1 MKNCRT
7 RLRSVRPKALFGLD
21 GAASGAII
29 APAILAAAGMNVA
42 GQASAAGIQ
51 AAAATRSAR
60 AQADAI
66 RAQATQ
72 DANATRA
79 AANIN
84 AEALRAQNENANK
97 LQEAQLDAQRE
108 MHQEDVNLQNQMQL
122 NLQMLAG
129 QENVNA
135 SRKEGQIKVKNGGRF
150 RLRGGRNI
158 PFSITDGGYAEFLGY
173 TPEGYTLHELVGD
186 THNERHKTNG
196 KTKTGIGVKFAN
208 GAVVEGEGAGNTPS
222 GELVLSTPND
232 IIFLSRHT
240 MDGFN
245 PALAV
250 KSGMNPII
258 AANVQESIKHNK
270 GLNNP
275 GSTRRK
281 AAAGLI
287 AGGINAVGNVLGG
300 IIGTIQ
306 SRRAAKKLARA
317 YNDYGDLMYNANMEA
332 GNTLADAYSQM
343 RGIDPSLISRSDFAA
358 STVMPAVRSARVN
371 VSQPIEDIN
380 RNANRLIR
388 ATNANTMSSAARLSR
403 LGNIAAMSAA
413 QRSNVYGDQLNR
425 EEQIEQNNLAAI
437 NRAAEQNAILQSQAS
452 RDYNKYRLSIAEYN
466 ADVANKRA
474 LGIGQARSNAILGA
488 NAARGQGL
496 LGAAGAKA
504 DSISNIGNIW
514 GSTLASAGNAI
525 GQGILYDRN
534 LKLEADWINQLK
546 NKGNPN
552 AGDTRT
558 IPSGLTVLPDGTL
571 VDANGVPYYLSNNR
585 NYTYNWNK

>member
-51 AAAATRSAR
+51 AAAATRAAR
-60 AQADAI
+60 SQANAI

-72 DANATRA
+72 EANATRA
-79 AANIN
+79 AATTQ
-84 AEALRAQNENANK
+84 ADALRAQNENANK

-129 QENVNA
+129 QENVNT

-150 RLRGGRNI
+150 RLRGVRNI

-173 TPEGYTLHELVGD
+173 TPEGYALHEFVGD
-186 THNERHKTNG
+186 THDETHKVNG
-196 KTKTGIGVKFAN
+196 KTKTGIGVKLAN
-208 GAVVEGEGAGNTPS
+208 GAKFEVEGAGKSPT
-222 GELVLSTPND
+222 GEVAITTPNN
-232 IIFLSRHT
+232 IIILGRHNRH
-240 MDGFN
+240 GFN
-245 PALAV
+245 AALAA
-250 KSGMNPII
+250 KNGMPAMQ
-258 AANVQESIKHNK
+258 AAAVQHV
-270 GLNNP
+270 LNELDGINDSF
-275 GSTRRK
+275 GTRRK

-317 YNDYGDLMYNANMEA
+317 YNEYGDLMYNANMEA

-343 RGIDPSLISRSDFAA
+343 QGIDPSLISKSDFAA

-380 RNANRLIR
+380 RNANRLVR

-413 QRSNVYGDQLNR
+413 QRSNIYGDQLNR

-466 ADVANKRA
+466 ADVANKRV

-514 GSTLASAGNAI
+514 GTALASTGNAI
-525 GQGILYDRN
+525 GQGYLYDRN
-534 LKLEADWINQLK
+534 LKLEEDWMNQLK
-546 NKGNPN
+546 NNGNPN

-558 IPSGLTVLPDGTL
+558 IPSGLTILPDGTL